1 MENGF
6 RYSLHIKLGFSLKG
20 NKMKTY
26 TIYGKG
32 NLTMKHCHIAD
43 KAVKSGM
50 IEAVDADLVVFHS
63 LKVDDI
69 KPAREVMK
77 RFGFDVK
84 SEIFEE
90 RIRGCICH
98 EVDVTNEIRIS

>member
-1 MENGF
+1 M
-6 RYSLHIKLGFSLKG
+6 R
-20 NKMKTY
+20 TY

-32 NLTMKHCHIAD
+32 NLTTKHCRIAD
-43 KAVKSGM
+43 ATVKSGM

-63 LKVDDI
+63 LKIDDI

-77 RFGFDVK
+77 QFGFDVK

-90 RIRGCICH
+90 RICGCFCH
-98 EVDVTNEIRIS
+98 EVDVTNKIRI

>member
-1 MENGF
+1 
-6 RYSLHIKLGFSLKG
+6 
-20 NKMKTY
+20 MKTY

-32 NLTMKHCHIAD
+32 NLTMKHCQIAD

-50 IEAVDADLVVFHS
+50 IEQAYEDLVVFHS
-63 LKVDDI
+63 LEVEDI

-77 RFGFDVK
+77 RFGFDVE

-90 RIRGCICH
+90 RIHGCVCH
-98 EVDVTNEIRIS
+98 EVDVTNEIRI